1 MQRKL
6 VVVTSILEVSESR
19 LQSFYG
25 RIFLATSTLFL
36 VSLLTSVCVCLGY
49 KLATR
54 FSATALLEETWVGP
68 LPDRTFSALKKS
80 DKVAFF
86 SVLFFC
92 LAQKERQWIRV
103 QYRTQSCLGPCLSLL
118 SKCVFMVP
126 KLFLFVPCLRFFFWL
141 YLSLDIELKAQR

>member
-6 VVVTSILEVSESR
+6 VVVTSISNLDCS
-19 LQSFYG
+19 
-25 RIFLATSTLFL
+25 LFMVGFFWQRARYFWCL
-36 VSLLTSVCVCLGY
+36 SSHLCVCLGY

-126 KLFLFVPCLRFFFWL
+126 KLFLSLFLVYDFFSWL
-141 YLSLDIELKAQR
+141 YLSLDIELKAYW